1 MSMSKPVRRSPQGVL
16 WMRHRSRGF
25 TLLEVLVS
33 LLVLSIGLIGVAGL
47 QLLGVSNSRDA
58 YFRTQAV
65 MLSYDI
71 SDRMRANQDAVD
83 LGTYSGSSGTL
94 NGNCRSTTGCTPAQM
109 AGDDVALWKQ
119 ALASLPGGEGVVCID
134 STFDDGTG
142 EGSPACDG
150 TGNQYA
156 VKIWWDDDRDAS
168 TAKERLVTVFVP

>member
-1 MSMSKPVRRSPQGVL
+1 MRKSVRQWRRLPL
-16 WMRHRSRGF
+16 HHRHGSRGF

-83 LGTYSGSSGTL
+83 SASYSGNAGTL
-94 NGNCRSTTGCTPAQM
+94 NSNCRSTTGCTPAQM
-109 AGDDVALWKQ
+109 AGDDVALWKL
-119 ALASLPGGEGVVCID
+119 ALAALPGGEGVVCID
-134 STFDDGTG
+134 STFDDGSG

-150 TGNQYA
+150 VGNQYA
-156 VKIWWDDDRDAS
+156 VKVWWDDDRNAATD
-168 TAKERLVTVFVP
+168 KERLVTVVVP

>member
-1 MSMSKPVRRSPQGVL
+1 MMKAIRRCQQLPVRHQNRN
-16 WMRHRSRGF
+16 RGF

-71 SDRMRANQDAVD
+71 ADRMRANQDAVD
-83 LGTYSGSSGTL
+83 SATYSGNTGTL
-94 NGNCRSTTGCTPAQM
+94 NSNCRSTTGCTPAQM

-119 ALASLPGGEGVVCID
+119 ALAGLPGGEGVVCID
-134 STFDDGTG
+134 STFDDGAG

-150 TGNQYA
+150 TGNQYV
-156 VKIWWDDDRDAS
+156 VKVWWDDDRNAA

>member
-1 MSMSKPVRRSPQGVL
+1 MRKPVRQFQPASWRRGN
-16 WMRHRSRGF
+16 RSRGF

-83 LGTYSGSSGTL
+83 SGTYSGSTGTL
-94 NGNCRSTTGCTPAQM
+94 NGNCRSTTGCTPDEM

-134 STFDDGTG
+134 STFDDGAG

-150 TGNQYA
+150 SGNQYV
-156 VKIWWDDDRDAS
+156 VKVWWDDDRNAS

>member
-1 MSMSKPVRRSPQGVL
+1 MKTAVRRAQSGPLRL
-16 WMRHRSRGF
+16 WHRGRGF

-83 LGTYSGSSGTL
+83 SATYSGHAGTL
-94 NGNCRSTTGCTPAQM
+94 NSSCRSTTGCTSAQM

-134 STFDDGTG
+134 SSFDDGTG

-150 TGNQYA
+150 SGNQYV
-156 VKIWWDDDRDAS
+156 VKVWWDDDRDAS
-168 TAKERLVTVFVP
+168 TAKVRLVTVFVP